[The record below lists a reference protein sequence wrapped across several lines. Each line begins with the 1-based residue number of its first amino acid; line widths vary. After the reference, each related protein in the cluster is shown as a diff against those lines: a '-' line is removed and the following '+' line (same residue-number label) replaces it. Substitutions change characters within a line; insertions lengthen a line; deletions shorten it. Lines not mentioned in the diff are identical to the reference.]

1 MNWPSGF
8 CGLGVFSGLKSHTII
23 LGTYHIKDG
32 AHDGFPPGTSFPLG
46 WYYLMPQLMGCKVKV
61 CMGYAL

>member
-23 LGTYHIKDG
+23 LGAYHIKDG
-32 AHDGFPPGTSFPLG
+32 AHDGFPPGTSFSTRLVLPDASVDGL
-46 WYYLMPQLMGCKVKV
+46 
-61 CMGYAL
+61 